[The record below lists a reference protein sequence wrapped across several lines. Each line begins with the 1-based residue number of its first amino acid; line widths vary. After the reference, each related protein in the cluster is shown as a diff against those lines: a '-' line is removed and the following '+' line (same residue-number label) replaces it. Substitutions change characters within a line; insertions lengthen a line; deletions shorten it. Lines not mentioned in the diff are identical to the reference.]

1 MLLKEK
7 ADKHHNGLIIPGGGL
22 LLKLRCDYASR
33 YLVPAVRALVASM
46 LIEKYR
52 LTQVRAAELLGT
64 TQPAI
69 SHYLRS
75 KRGMKVLRFIREDE
89 ELMKMIDELA
99 SKLVKGEEIKDFFC
113 EICRKAEQYLQ
124 Q

>member
-1 MLLKEK
+1 M
-7 ADKHHNGLIIPGGGL
+7 I
-22 LLKLRCDYASR
+22 AST
-33 YLVPAVRALVASM
+33 
-46 LIEKYR
+46 LIEKYK
-52 LTQVRAAELLGT
+52 LTQVRVATLLGT

-75 KRGMKVLRFIREDE
+75 KRGMKVLNFIRGDE

-99 SKLVKGEEIKDFFC
+99 GRLVRGEAIKDLFC
-113 EICRKAEQYLQ
+113 EICRRAEQYLQ

>member
-1 MLLKEK
+1 M
-7 ADKHHNGLIIPGGGL
+7 
-22 LLKLRCDYASR
+22 
-33 YLVPAVRALVASM
+33 VASM

-69 SHYLRS
+69 SHYLQS